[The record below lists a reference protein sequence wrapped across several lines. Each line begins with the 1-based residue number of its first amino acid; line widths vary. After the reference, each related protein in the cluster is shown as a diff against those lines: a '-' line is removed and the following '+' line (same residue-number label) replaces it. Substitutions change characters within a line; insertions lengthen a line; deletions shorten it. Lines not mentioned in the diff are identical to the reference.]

1 MNYLIVS
8 VVIVGSIITTPSFL
22 TTSKFTF
29 VSETEVHSTP
39 VWEQQSS
46 DGIKWDEPH
55 PERRYNITNRYTNEN
70 PIA

>member
-39 VWEQQSS
+39 EQQSS